1 MANIVYGAPSV
12 APVDPAP
19 SWSGMPMTW
28 AAKGLEFSLTDR
40 RTGIH
45 LMPGV
50 RGLGSTTTE
59 RHSSASPAVAGS
71 RYEGTSTLDR
81 EAHWPLRIWHNGGS
95 IDWMERDRAFWATMD
110 PEDTGVWTVTHPDG
124 KHRSLRLRFVSD
136 GDHARDRNPLRL
148 GWDTYGIT
156 LVAEQPFWEGDP
168 VVKSWKNRTYAPF
181 FEPTG
186 PQIVNIAAGSDA
198 STATIDNPGDVES
211 YATWFLD
218 GAMTAAAVGVNG
230 VVVDVP
236 FAIAT
241 GECLVIDSDPELV
254 GATMYQISAA
264 QLALPAEQRKKPS
277 ARVIGV
283 DLINPL
289 DMSAALGEAD
299 FAPIPAGAS
308 VPLTLTITGA
318 GAVEALLP
326 TRYRRPW

>member
-50 RGLGSTTTE
+50 RGLGSTTVE
-59 RHSSASPAVAGS
+59 RHSSSSPAVAGS

-81 EAHWPLRIWHNGGS
+81 EVFWPLRIWHRAGS
-95 IDWMERDRAFWATMD
+95 IEWMLRDRAFWSTMD
-110 PEDTGVWTVTHPDG
+110 PEDTGVWTVVHPDG
-124 KHRSLRLRFVSD
+124 KHRTLRLRFVTD
-136 GDHARDRNPLRL
+136 GDHVRARNPLRL
-148 GWDTYGIT
+148 GWETYGIT

-168 VVKSWKNRTYAPF
+168 VIKSWKNRTYAPF
-181 FEPTG
+181 FEPNG
-186 PQIVNIAAGSDA
+186 PHIVNIAAGSDISNA
-198 STATIDNPGDVES
+198 VMDNPGDVES

-218 GAMTAAAVGVNG
+218 GPFSGAAVGVG
-230 VVVDVP
+230 GDVVDVP
-236 FAIAT
+236 FPGGS
-241 GECLVIDSDPELV
+241 GECLVIESDPELI
-254 GATMYQISAA
+254 GATLYQISPE
-264 QLALPAEQRKKPS
+264 QMSLTPEQRKKPS
-277 ARVIGV
+277 ARVMGV
-283 DLINPL
+283 DLLDPV

-299 FAPIPAGAS
+299 FAPVPAGAS
-308 VPLTLTITGA
+308 VPLYLEMTGS